1 MDTHPL
7 HTDSGNQEEMPGQ
20 SMLDSV
26 LVSIRVIACG
36 GALLAIIYGVIL
48 AIQLFGLFRGIVEN
62 PAETIASWQQA
73 VAQAQPEITETLPAT
88 VVDTP
93 VPTAPD
99 SSEGVE
105 ETTPAIDP
113 SEAIAPTP
121 PVTKATPR
129 VDDSPD
135 FIQFADHVLNRLE
148 MGQYSWLI
156 ALGILVIFCWLLV
169 KIPGMLITLGTQ
181 LLLGLVNV
189 KTE

>member
-7 HTDSGNQEEMPGQ
+7 HSDTGNQEEIPGQ
-20 SMLDSV
+20 SLLDSF
-26 LVSIRVIACG
+26 LVAIRVIACG

-62 PAETIASWQQA
+62 PAEIIASWQQA
-73 VAQAQPEITETLPAT
+73 VEQAQPEIADPTPAATAETSAPT
-88 VVDTP
+88 VGE
-93 VPTAPD
+93 TAD
-99 SSEGVE
+99 AGDG
-105 ETTPAIDP
+105 TTPAIAA
-113 SEAIAPTP
+113 SEAVTPTP
-121 PVTKATPR
+121 PIAKATPQE
-129 VDDSPD
+129 DTPD
-135 FIQFADHVLNRLE
+135 FIRFADHVLNRLE

-156 ALGILVIFCWLLV
+156 ALGVLVVFCWLLV